1 MKVTLSAEEVEQAI
15 LKYTNTRAQ
24 GPWNRVQMRHSYI
37 SEVEVTYEEPKVQ
50 EEDDAAQ

>member
-24 GPWNRVQMRHSYI
+24 GPWNRVRMKYSTI
-37 SEVEVTYEEPKVQ
+37 TEVEVTYEEPQPQ
-50 EEDDAAQ
+50 ETDDAAQ

>member
-24 GPWNRVQMRHSYI
+24 GPWNRVRMKYSTI